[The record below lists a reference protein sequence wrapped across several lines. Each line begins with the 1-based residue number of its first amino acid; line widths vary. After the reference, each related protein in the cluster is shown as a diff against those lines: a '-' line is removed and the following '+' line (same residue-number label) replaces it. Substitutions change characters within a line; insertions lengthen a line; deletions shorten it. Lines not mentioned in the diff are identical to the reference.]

1 MFTTVGDWWR
11 ARNVERN
18 RRELI
23 RCESK
28 STFRAALSSLAPHS
42 DLRRWKRWAD
52 RCPPHLQEL
61 PKDIPD
67 DVPYKGLRNFW
78 YPVMPAKD
86 LRANQLQSSRL
97 LGEDLV
103 VFRDEDGSPRALSD
117 VCPHRLA
124 RLSQGWVNLH
134 APGTVSCPYHG
145 WTFDGSGQCVAALAE
160 GPDSPLPRKTRTR
173 AYPALERHHVI
184 WAYMGDPDKVPDLDE
199 NIPHVAQAMSGSWPW
214 FIHWDWDCNYLN
226 SIDNN
231 ADAAHACFAHARCS
245 QFLDQARYGKHYGLE
260 LECGGLEVGMETTGP
275 DHRGS
280 HYASGWDMHVPGY
293 IYFAPHPPIWPAGAI
308 FWSVPIDEGKVRV
321 FTCATFHG
329 EFKDRAR
336 AWIMQ
341 SVHWRKWGLPNNI
354 YHCNIGPD
362 RAMVMG
368 QGMLSDWRREHLSQT
383 DVAVIKF
390 RQMLKKA
397 WQAERLQAA
406 EVEPRSRRVR
416 AEETFTEA

>member
-1 MFTTVGDWWR
+1 MSTTIGDWWR

-23 RCESK
+23 QCEPK
-28 STFRAALSSLAPHS
+28 NTLRAALSSLAPHS

-86 LRANQLQSSRL
+86 LRENQLQSSRL

-134 APGTVSCPYHG
+134 SPGTVSCPYHG
-145 WTFDGSGQCVAALAE
+145 WTFDGTGQCVAALAE

-184 WAYMGDPDKVPDLDE
+184 WAYMGDLDKVPDLDD

-245 QFLDQARYGKHYGLE
+245 QFLDQARYGKH
-260 LECGGLEVGMETTGP
+260 
-275 DHRGS
+275 
-280 HYASGWDMHVPGY
+280 
-293 IYFAPHPPIWPAGAI
+293 
-308 FWSVPIDEGKVRV
+308 
-321 FTCATFHG
+321 
-329 EFKDRAR
+329 
-336 AWIMQ
+336 
-341 SVHWRKWGLPNNI
+341 
-354 YHCNIGPD
+354 
-362 RAMVMG
+362 
-368 QGMLSDWRREHLSQT
+368 
-383 DVAVIKF
+383 
-390 RQMLKKA
+390 
-397 WQAERLQAA
+397 
-406 EVEPRSRRVR
+406 
-416 AEETFTEA
+416 